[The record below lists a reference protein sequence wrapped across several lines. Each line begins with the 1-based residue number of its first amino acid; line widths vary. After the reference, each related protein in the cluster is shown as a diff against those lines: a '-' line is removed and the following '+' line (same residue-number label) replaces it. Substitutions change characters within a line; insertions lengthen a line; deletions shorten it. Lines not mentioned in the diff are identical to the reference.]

1 MPKRP
6 YPRWQRRHEGVFR
19 LLLQRPRT
27 TLKECARATGY
38 SPSQISRIVNSPD
51 YQRHYRAA
59 RKIIDEELFR
69 SYISR
74 LRGVRNEV

>member
-19 LLLQRPRT
+19 LLLQRPRA

-51 YQRHYRAA
+51 YQRHYNAA
-59 RKIIDEELFR
+59 RKIIDAE
-69 SYISR
+69 ISR
-74 LRGVRNEV
+74 SVIRRLEGGRNDA

>member
-59 RKIIDEELFR
+59 RKIIEEELFR

-74 LRGVRNEV
+74 LRGVRDDA

>member
-27 TLKECARATGY
+27 TLIECARATGY

-59 RKIIDEELFR
+59 RKIIEEELFR

-74 LRGVRNEV
+74 LRGVRDDA

>member
-6 YPRWQRRHEGVFR
+6 YPRWQRRHESVFR
-19 LLLQRPRT
+19 LLLRDPRT

-51 YQRHYRAA
+51 YQRRYDAA
-59 RKIIDEELFR
+59 RKIIQEELFR
-69 SYISR
+69 SHIRR
-74 LRGVRNEV
+74 LRGVRDDA

>member
-6 YPRWQRRHEGVFR
+6 YPRWQRRHESVFR
-19 LLLQRPRT
+19 LLLQHPRA

-59 RKIIDEELFR
+59 RKIIDEE
-69 SYISR
+69 ISR
-74 LRGVRNEV
+74 SVIRRLAGGRSDA